1 MAARKIQTMS
11 LHTIRKHLRALGRKR
26 QAKLLQRYF
35 KTGPGEY
42 AEGDIFL
49 GIRVP
54 QLRDLARVCRDLRLK
69 DVEKLLQSA
78 IHEERLLALLVLVSR
93 FPKAAR
99 LEQSQI
105 YRLYFRNTQY
115 VNNWDLVDVSAQHIV
130 GGFLAKRAKEPL
142 TCLAESASLW
152 DRRIAIMSTLHFIRA
167 GSFSESIRIAGLLLH
182 DEEDLVHKAVGWML
196 REIGNRDLLVE
207 ERFLKQHCME
217 MPRTMLRYAIEKFP
231 EAKRRKYLAGTV

>member
-1 MAARKIQTMS
+1 MTVQ
-11 LHTIRKHLRALGRKR
+11 HIRKRLRGLGRKR
-26 QAKLLQRYF
+26 HAKVLQKYF

-54 QLRDLARVCRDLRLK
+54 QLRSLSREYGDLRLK

-78 IHEERLLALLVLVSR
+78 IHEERLFALLALVNR
-93 FPKAAR
+93 FPKAGR

-115 VNNWDLVDVSAQHIV
+115 INNWDLVDLSAEHIV
-130 GGFLAKRAKEPL
+130 GRFLATRAKDPL
-142 TCLAESASLW
+142 TCLAESAGLW
-152 DRRIAIMSTLHFIRA
+152 DRRIAIMSTFHFIKA
-167 GSFSESIRIAGLLLH
+167 GNFSESLRIAGLLLH

-196 REIGNRDLLVE
+196 REIGKRGILVE
-207 ERFLKQHCME
+207 EKFLKQHCRE